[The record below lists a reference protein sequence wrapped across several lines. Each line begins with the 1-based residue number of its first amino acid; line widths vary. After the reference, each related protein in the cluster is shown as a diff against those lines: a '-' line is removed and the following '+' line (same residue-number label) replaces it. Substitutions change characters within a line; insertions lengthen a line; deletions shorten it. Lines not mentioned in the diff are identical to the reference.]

1 MLLSELVVFLI
12 SPLSVAI
19 LLLFLG
25 LLSLLTDRKLLA
37 QILISFTLIWLCFWS
52 LPITNHWFSERVMQA
67 YPYTAPERLPM
78 AQAIVV
84 LGGGIKP
91 ANTIYPQPD
100 MNSSADR
107 VWFAGQLFQA
117 KKAPLILLAGGLTPE
132 GSLYTEAEAMR
143 LLLLA
148 LGVPNKA
155 IVLEK
160 ISLNTHQNATLSYRL
175 LHQRGINHI
184 LLVTSA
190 MHMQRA
196 EIEFKRQGFQ
206 VTPAATDYDIEPM
219 LGLKP
224 YLPNASALHRNNQA
238 LKEFVG
244 QLVSASNI
252 PLYLNNVRTLVGE
265 VKSTLTHLISTVISR

>member
-25 LLSLLTDRKLLA
+25 FLSLFTHRELLA
-37 QILISFTLIWLCFWS
+37 RFLISFTLVWLCFWS

-67 YPYTAPERLPM
+67 YPYSPPERLPM

-91 ANTIYPQPD
+91 ANSIYPQPD
-100 MNSSADR
+100 MNASADR
-107 VWFAGQLFQA
+107 VWFASQLFQA

-132 GSLYTEAEAMR
+132 GSLYSEAEAMR

-160 ISLNTHQNATLSYRL
+160 NSLNTHQNATLSYPL

-224 YLPNASALHRNNQA
+224 YLPNASALHRNNQD
-238 LKEFVG
+238 LKELVG
-244 QLVSASNI
+244 QLVSANNI
-252 PLYLNNVRTLVGE
+252 PLYLNNFRALVGE
-265 VKSTLTHLISTVISR
+265 VKGKS

>member
-25 LLSLLTDRKLLA
+25 FLSLFTHRKLLA
-37 QILISFTLIWLCFWS
+37 RFLISFTLVWLCFWS

-67 YPYTAPERLPM
+67 YPYSPPERMPM

-91 ANTIYPQPD
+91 ANSIYPQPD
-100 MNSSADR
+100 MNASADR
-107 VWFAGQLFQA
+107 VWFASQLFQA

-190 MHMQRA
+190 IHMKRA
-196 EIEFKRQGFQ
+196 EIEFKRQGFE

-219 LGLKP
+219 LGFKP
-224 YLPNASALHRNNQA
+224 YIPNTLALYRNNQVV
-238 LKEFVG
+238 KELVG

-252 PLYLNNVRTLVGE
+252 PLYLNNFRTLVGE
-265 VKSTLTHLISTVISR
+265 LKGKS